1 MTCIFFFYIINDSCF
16 SFISDICKTE
26 KIDGYPTIKLYS
38 DGNYMADYNEDR
50 KSENFYNFLK
60 NAPVVKEEL

>member
-1 MTCIFFFYIINDSCF
+1 MTYFWSHLIYSISF
-16 SFISDICKTE
+16 SADICKTE

-38 DGNYMADYNEDR
+38 DGIFMSDYNEDR
-50 KSENFYNFLK
+50 KTDNFYNFLK